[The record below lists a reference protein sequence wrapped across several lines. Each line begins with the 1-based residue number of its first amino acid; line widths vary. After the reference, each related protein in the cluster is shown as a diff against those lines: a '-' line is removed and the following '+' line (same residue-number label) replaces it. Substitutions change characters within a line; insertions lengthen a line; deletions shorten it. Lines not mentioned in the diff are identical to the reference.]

1 MKWPLE
7 IMDVVP
13 LIARILVAATMF
25 LGGVGKALNLK
36 DFRKILTN
44 YEIVPAFIIPVVSIV
59 FVAWEVTVAVGLLST
74 SAFVR
79 WAGMSGAVL
88 LVLYTTA
95 IAINLIRG
103 RELPCGCGGRR
114 SEPISWFLVLRNA
127 GLVGL
132 SLIATG
138 KFILAPSVLVVS
150 YLVVATSRLMAKSRS
165 QSIAKEVS

>member
-103 RELPCGCGGRR
+103 RELP
-114 SEPISWFLVLRNA
+114 
-127 GLVGL
+127 
-132 SLIATG
+132 
-138 KFILAPSVLVVS
+138 
-150 YLVVATSRLMAKSRS
+150 
-165 QSIAKEVS
+165 